1 MSEAIDLRSDTVTRP
16 TPGMRRAMAEAIVG
30 DDVWREDP
38 TVIALEERVAGLLGK
53 EAALLV
59 ASGTM
64 ANQTALLTHTRHGD
78 EVLVGWGSHCYCY
91 ESGAGAALAGV
102 QFQVLGQDGLYTAA
116 EVRASLRAPELHLPP
131 TSLVWLENT
140 HNRGGGRIFP
150 QSELEAIAA
159 LARER
164 GLVVHLDGARLLN
177 AAVASG
183 RAPRELVAAV
193 DSTSI
198 CLSKGLGA
206 PVGSVLAGSRA
217 FIERARRYRKM
228 LGGGMRQVG
237 ILAAA
242 GLYALDHHVER
253 LAEDHRKARELAES
267 VATLPGVRLEPELVQ
282 TNIVIFDL
290 ESPAPEAASL
300 LSACRGRGLLLSQMG
315 PRRVRAVTH
324 LDVDAEACHAAAA
337 ILRELLR

>member
-1 MSEAIDLRSDTVTRP
+1 MVAMIDLRSDTVTRP
-16 TPGMRRAMAEAIVG
+16 TPSMREAIARAVVG
-30 DDVWREDP
+30 DDVWGEDP
-38 TVIALEERVAGLLGK
+38 TAIALEERVAGLLGK

-59 ASGTM
+59 PSGTM
-64 ANQTALLTHTRHGD
+64 ANQVALLTHTHRGD

-102 QFQVLGQDGLYTAA
+102 QFQVIGREGLYTAEDVA
-116 EVRASLRAPELHLPP
+116 AALRPPELHLPP

-150 QSELEAIAA
+150 QADVVAIAA
-159 LARER
+159 LARQH
-164 GLVVHLDGARLLN
+164 GLAIHIDGARLLN
-177 AAVASG
+177 AAVATG
-183 RAPRELVAAV
+183 RSPRDLAEPA

-206 PVGSVLAGSRA
+206 PAGSVLAGSRR
-217 FIERARRYRKM
+217 FIGRARRFRKM

-242 GLYALDHHVER
+242 GLYALEHHVDR
-253 LAEDHRKARELAES
+253 LAEDHQKARALAES
-267 VATLPGVRLEPELVQ
+267 LAGLPGVRLQPERPD

-290 ESPAPEAASL
+290 VPPAPDAPTL
-300 LSACRGRGLLLSQMG
+300 LQACRSRGLLLSQMSL
-315 PRRVRAVTH
+315 RRVRAVTH
-324 LDVDAEACHAAAA
+324 LDVDAESCRAAAA
-337 ILRELLR
+337 ILRELLA